1 MSEETLID
9 ENPVEENTETP
20 EVQDSDLQQTGD
32 TGTSESVEGEKP
44 EWLKDKY
51 KSVEDQAKAYAEL
64 EKKFGGFT
72 GSPEAGYEIKAPED
86 LPGEFDMEDPR
97 IEWFQNVAKE
107 TNMSQDTFDQML
119 HGFARMEV
127 EANDPEA
134 AKSIEIQ
141 ALGKNANA
149 RLRDL
154 GDWGKANLDSNQFE
168 GFKGLATTA
177 VGVEVLEAL
186 IAKTSE
192 GKMPTSNT
200 VRAPGITQEAL
211 DDMIKDPKYATSAAY
226 RTEVKEKF
234 EQFYGQ

>member
-9 ENPVEENTETP
+9 ENPVEETTTEEAATETVESTEVEAAAP
-20 EVQDSDLQQTGD
+20 ED
-32 TGTSESVEGEKP
+32 GEKP

-72 GSPEAGYEIKAPED
+72 GSPEGEYEIKAPED

-177 VGVEVLEAL
+177 AGVEVLEAL

-200 VRAPGITQEAL
+200 VRSPGLTKEML
-211 DDMIKDPKYATSAAY
+211 DDMIADPKYQTSAAY
-226 RTEVKEKF
+226 RSEVKEKF
-234 EQFYGQ
+234 EQFHGE

>member
-9 ENPVEENTETP
+9 ENPVEETTTEEAATETVESTEVEAAAP
-20 EVQDSDLQQTGD
+20 ED
-32 TGTSESVEGEKP
+32 GEKP

-154 GDWGKANLDSNQFE
+154 GDWGKGNLTPDQYE

-177 VGVEVLEAL
+177 AGVEVLEAL

-200 VRAPGITQEAL
+200 VRAPGMNEAAL
-211 DDMIKDPKYATSAAY
+211 KEMIADPKYKESAAF
-226 RTEVKEKF
+226 RQEVAEKF

>member
-1 MSEETLID
+1 MSEEETLID
-9 ENPVEENTETP
+9 DNPVEEAATEEVVESTEVEAAAP
-20 EVQDSDLQQTGD
+20 E
-32 TGTSESVEGEKP
+32 EGEKP

-72 GSPEAGYEIKAPED
+72 GSPEGDYEMKVPEGIS
-86 LPGEFDMEDPR
+86 GEYDMDDPR
-97 IEWFQNVAKE
+97 IEWFQGIAKE
-107 TNMSQDTFDQML
+107 SNMSQDTFDQML
-119 HGFARMEV
+119 SGFVKMEQ

-134 AKSIEIQ
+134 AKNIEIQ

-154 GDWGKANLDSNQFE
+154 GDWGKANLDTDQFE

-177 VGVEVLEAL
+177 AGVQVLEAL

-200 VRAPGITQEAL
+200 VRSPGLTKEML
-211 DDMIKDPKYATSAAY
+211 DDMIADPKYQTSASF
-226 RTEVKEKF
+226 RSEVKEKF
-234 EQFYGQ
+234 EQFHGE

>member
-9 ENPVEENTETP
+9 ENPVEEATETP

-44 EWLKDKY
+44 EWLKEKY

-72 GSPEAGYEIKAPED
+72 GSPEGDYEIKAPED
-86 LPGEFDMEDPR
+86 LPGEFDLEDPR

-107 TNMSQDTFDQML
+107 SNMSQATFDKML
-119 HGFARMEV
+119 HGFAKMEV

-134 AKSIEIQ
+134 AKAIEIQ

-154 GDWGKANLDSNQFE
+154 GDWGKANLSQEEFE

-177 VGVEVLEAL
+177 AGVQVLETL

-200 VRAPGITQEAL
+200 VRSPALTQEML
-211 DDMIKDPKYATSAAY
+211 DDMIADPKYKSSAAY
-226 RTEVKEKF
+226 RSEVREKF
-234 EQFYGQ
+234 EQLYGE

>member
-9 ENPVEENTETP
+9 ENPAEEAATEETVESTEVEAAAP
-20 EVQDSDLQQTGD
+20 E
-32 TGTSESVEGEKP
+32 EGEKP

-72 GSPEAGYEIKAPED
+72 GSPDGDYEIKAPED
-86 LPGEFDMEDPR
+86 LPGEFDLEDPR

-107 TNMSQDTFDQML
+107 SNMSQATFDKML
-119 HGFARMEV
+119 HGFAKMEV

-134 AKSIEIQ
+134 AKAIEIQ

-154 GDWGKANLDSNQFE
+154 GDWGKANLNADQYE

-177 VGVEVLEAL
+177 AGVQVLETL

-200 VRAPGITQEAL
+200 VRSPALTQEML
-211 DDMIKDPKYATSAAY
+211 DDMIADPKYKTSAAY
-226 RTEVKEKF
+226 RSEVREKF
-234 EQFYGQ
+234 EQLYGE

>member
-1 MSEETLID
+1 MSEEETLIE
-9 ENPVEENTETP
+9 ENPVGEAATEEVVQSTEVEAAAP
-20 EVQDSDLQQTGD
+20 E
-32 TGTSESVEGEKP
+32 EGEKP

-72 GSPEAGYEIKAPED
+72 GSPEGEYEIKAPED

-97 IEWFQNVAKE
+97 LEWFQNVAKE
-107 TNMSQDTFDQML
+107 TNMSQATFDQML
-119 HGFARMEV
+119 HGFAKMEV

-134 AKSIEIQ
+134 AKNIEIQ
-141 ALGKNANA
+141 ALGKNAKA

-154 GDWGKANLDSNQFE
+154 GDWGRANLDSNQYE

-177 VGVEVLEAL
+177 AGVEVLEAL
-186 IAKTSE
+186 IAKSSE

-226 RTEVKEKF
+226 RSEVKEKF
-234 EQFYGQ
+234 EQLYGE

>member
-1 MSEETLID
+1 MSEEETLIE
-9 ENPVEENTETP
+9 ENPVEEAAAEEVVESTEVEAAAP
-20 EVQDSDLQQTGD
+20 E
-32 TGTSESVEGEKP
+32 EGEKP

-72 GSPEAGYEIKAPED
+72 GSPEGEYEIKAPED

-97 IEWFQNVAKE
+97 LEWFQNVAKE
-107 TNMSQDTFDQML
+107 TNMSQATFDQML
-119 HGFARMEV
+119 HGFAKMEV

-134 AKSIEIQ
+134 AKNIEIQ

-154 GDWGKANLDSNQFE
+154 GDWGKANLDSNQYE

-177 VGVEVLEAL
+177 AGVEVLEAL
-186 IAKTSE
+186 IAKSSE

-211 DDMIKDPKYATSAAY
+211 DDMIKDPKYQTSAAF

-234 EQFYGQ
+234 EQLYGE

>member
-1 MSEETLID
+1 MSEEETLIE
-9 ENPVEENTETP
+9 ENPVEEAAAEEVVESTEVEAAAP
-20 EVQDSDLQQTGD
+20 E
-32 TGTSESVEGEKP
+32 EGEKP

-72 GSPEAGYEIKAPED
+72 GSPEGEYEIKAPED

-97 IEWFQNVAKE
+97 LEWFQNVAKE
-107 TNMSQDTFDQML
+107 TNMSQATFDQML
-119 HGFARMEV
+119 HGFAKMEV

-134 AKSIEIQ
+134 AKNIEIQ

-154 GDWGKANLDSNQFE
+154 GDWGKANLDTNQYE

-177 VGVEVLEAL
+177 AGVEVLEAL
-186 IAKTSE
+186 IAKSSE

-226 RTEVKEKF
+226 RSEVKEKF
-234 EQFYGQ
+234 EQLYGE

>member
-1 MSEETLID
+1 MSEEETLIE
-9 ENPVEENTETP
+9 ENPVEEAAAEEVVESTEVEAAAP
-20 EVQDSDLQQTGD
+20 E
-32 TGTSESVEGEKP
+32 EGEKP

-72 GSPEAGYEIKAPED
+72 GSPEGEYEIKAPED

-97 IEWFQNVAKE
+97 LEWFQNVAKE
-107 TNMSQDTFDQML
+107 TNMSQATFDQML
-119 HGFARMEV
+119 HGFAKMEV

-134 AKSIEIQ
+134 AKNIEIQ

-154 GDWGKANLDSNQFE
+154 GDWGKANLDSNQYE

-177 VGVEVLEAL
+177 AGVEVLEAL
-186 IAKTSE
+186 IAKSSE

-200 VRAPGITQEAL
+200 VRAPGITQEML
-211 DDMIKDPKYATSAAY
+211 DDMIKDPKYTTSAAY
-226 RTEVKEKF
+226 RSEVAEKF
-234 EQFYGQ
+234 EQLYGE

>member
-1 MSEETLID
+1 MSEEETLIE
-9 ENPVEENTETP
+9 ENPVEEAAAEEVVESTEVEAAAP
-20 EVQDSDLQQTGD
+20 E
-32 TGTSESVEGEKP
+32 EGEKP

-72 GSPEAGYEIKAPED
+72 GSPEGEYEIKAPED

-97 IEWFQNVAKE
+97 LEWFQNVAKE
-107 TNMSQDTFDQML
+107 TNMSQATFDQML
-119 HGFARMEV
+119 HGFAKMEV

-134 AKSIEIQ
+134 AKNIEIQ

-154 GDWGKANLDSNQFE
+154 GDWGRANLDTNQYE

-186 IAKTSE
+186 IAKSSE

-226 RTEVKEKF
+226 RSEVKEKF
-234 EQFYGQ
+234 EQLYGE